1 MTTLTLDDKINLSKT
16 HFSNVNE
23 LLEFL
28 ISTVDFNVEFED
40 FTIKEVK
47 KINSLKW
54 AKEFKNQLENKFW
67 KM

>member
-16 HFSNVNE
+16 HFSNLNE

-28 ISTVDFNVEFED
+28 ISTIDFNIEFED
-40 FTIKEVK
+40 FTNEEVK

-54 AKEFKNQLENKFW
+54 AKEFKNAIKNLNF
-67 KM
+67 